1 MNDKNNAAFIYSVNL
16 LRMLLDMG
24 LITNEEYEK
33 IVDISATHYGT
44 KNICLN

>member
-1 MNDKNNAAFIYSVNL
+1 MNDKNNAAFVYSVNL
-16 LRMLLDMG
+16 LRMLLNMG
-24 LITNEEYEK
+24 MITNEEYEK